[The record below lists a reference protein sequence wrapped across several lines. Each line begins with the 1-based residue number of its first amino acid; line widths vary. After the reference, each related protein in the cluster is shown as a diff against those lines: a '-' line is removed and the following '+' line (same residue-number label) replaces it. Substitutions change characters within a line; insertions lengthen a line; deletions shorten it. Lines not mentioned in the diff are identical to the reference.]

1 MTKIH
6 NLLKNNNE
14 PIVMGILN
22 VTPDSFFD
30 GGKFNNIDSALI
42 HSEKMIAE
50 GAHIIDIGAESSR
63 PGAEAISVS
72 EERLRLEPIL
82 IALRKEFS
90 IPISIDTYKPEIMKI
105 AIDYGADMINDIFA
119 LQRPG
124 AIDVVSSSDIHI
136 CLMHMQGDP
145 KSMQKDPTYSDI
157 FSEVNQFLKNRIS
170 FCEKNGI
177 IKERLFVDPGFGF
190 GKTFEDNIK
199 LFNSI
204 NKFEMN
210 DVPLLI
216 GFSRKSM
223 IKKIVDGKKE
233 LICGLGSYMA
243 VKGIIAGARVI
254 RTHDVKETVVALN
267 KGKSEMM
274 LEEKLFYPLVGE
286 FGFYEG

>member
-6 NLLKNNNE
+6 NLLKKNE

-145 KSMQKDPTYSDI
+145 LNMQEKSNLQRY
-157 FSEVNQFLKNRIS
+157 FF
-170 FCEKNGI
+170 
-177 IKERLFVDPGFGF
+177 
-190 GKTFEDNIK
+190 
-199 LFNSI
+199 
-204 NKFEMN
+204 
-210 DVPLLI
+210 
-216 GFSRKSM
+216 
-223 IKKIVDGKKE
+223 
-233 LICGLGSYMA
+233 
-243 VKGIIAGARVI
+243 
-254 RTHDVKETVVALN
+254 
-267 KGKSEMM
+267 
-274 LEEKLFYPLVGE
+274 
-286 FGFYEG
+286 